1 MGILTIYD
9 RMINYKLKYKNTDF
23 IVNEVS
29 LMPKLFPKNRSQY
42 TYLWLHKDGLTTF
55 NALENIS
62 QFFNTPIKNINVEG
76 LKDEN
81 AVTGQ
86 ILSIKKL
93 VNENQLL
100 EFNLKYK
107 KREFELRLGRIIGYG
122 KNKVI
127 ERLLHGNLFNVT
139 IRNLDLSTATKVR
152 LFCLNNRFI
161 TFINYYD
168 NQRFG
173 THGGPYRN
181 HIIGQAIAV
190 NNWVKVLNEIKKNK
204 NNQFVDINYLKI
216 VNNSAAKNY
225 LKKTNNKK
233 IKFFLS
239 AYNSYLWN
247 KQASASIRKHN
258 NKCKKYYFEDLGKLY
273 IPSESVFASNNIL
286 SIQGY
291 DFSEKKF
298 EVTTSIFS
306 RTLMAS
312 TTVFPEEIKID
323 EFNKNKNK
331 ISLSFFLPTGS
342 YATMLIK
349 QIFTRFV

>member
-1 MGILTIYD
+1 
-9 RMINYKLKYKNTDF
+9 MINYKLKYKNTDF
-23 IVNEVS
+23 VVNEIP
-29 LMPKLFPKNRSQY
+29 LIPKFFSKSNSQY
-42 TYLWLHKDGLTTF
+42 IYLWLHKSGLTTF
-55 NALENIS
+55 DALERIS
-62 QFFNTPIKNINVEG
+62 QFFNISIGDINVEG
-76 LKDEN
+76 LKDED

-93 VNENQLL
+93 VNENQLS
-100 EFNLKYK
+100 EFNIKHE
-107 KREFELRLGRIIGYG
+107 KRKFELRIDRIIGYG
-122 KNKVI
+122 KNKVT

-139 IRNLDLSTATKVR
+139 IRNLDLSTAKEVR

-173 THGGPYRN
+173 MHGGPYRN
-181 HIIGQAIAV
+181 HIIGKTIAE
-190 NNWVKVLNEIKKNK
+190 NNWIKALNEIKENK
-204 NNQFVDINYLKI
+204 NNQLADINHLRI
-216 VNNSAAKNY
+216 LNNNAAKNY
-225 LKKTNNKK
+225 FKNINNKK

-239 AYNSYLWN
+239 AYNSHLWN
-247 KQASASIRKHN
+247 KQASASIRKYN
-258 NKCKKYYFEDLGKLY
+258 SKCKECYFEHLGKLY
-273 IPSESVFASNNIL
+273 IPSELVFTSSNIL

-291 DFSEKKF
+291 DFSEEKF

-306 RTLMAS
+306 RTMTAS
-312 TTVFPEEIKID
+312 TTVFPEEIEID

-349 QIFTRFV
+349 QIFAKFV